1 MTSES
6 RVLGS
11 VPSLGAKGLA
21 KVRVFT
27 TMVAVLSSKASG
39 APAHARKQLKGQSGQ
54 AAALLSPGELFP
66 ESLTWRLRTFFW
78 LPKMK
83 PVNRT

>member
-39 APAHARKQLKGQSGQ
+39 APAHARKQL
-54 AAALLSPGELFP
+54 
-66 ESLTWRLRTFFW
+66 
-78 LPKMK
+78 
-83 PVNRT
+83 